1 MSFLT
6 WTKDRILNYIYTFQ
20 FSDMIIVNQT
30 CDVSKM
36 SRVFLLSQQ
45 LFSLLSLLRAH
56 ELTVFLFLFYPYI
69 DIIVV
74 THYLDN

>member
-20 FSDMIIVNQT
+20 FSGMIIVNQT

-45 LFSLLSLLRAH
+45 LFNLLSLLKSH
-56 ELTVFLFLFYPYI
+56 ELTVSLFLFYSYI
-69 DIIVV
+69 DIIIA